1 MFTIVHF
8 YISVMNPYSSLIVL
22 VLLFRIGNLASSFML
37 LIEDLIFLVL
47 ICYLW
52 WLILLFYY
60 LIFSYFLPLIL
71 FDLRY
76 LSKLYDFFILHIL
89 LDFLLLMLEFDN
101 LTFIVLSNIYLI
113 VFDYVFIRIVLT
125 IQINY
130 LNNAT

>member
-89 LDFLLLMLEFDN
+89 LHFLLLMLEFDN